1 MDTILQYACIS
12 KTKKMIYPN
21 YNMIDNM
28 NPDNFCGLV
37 ESISNF
43 KVFLAGVG
51 VICLDGYESRQM
63 LWQIPGS
70 LGS

>member
-28 NPDNFCGLV
+28 NSDNFCGLV
-37 ESISNF
+37 ESSSNF
-43 KVFLAGVG
+43 EVFLPGVSVIRLG
-51 VICLDGYESRQM
+51 VYESRQM
-63 LWQIPGS
+63 MWKIPGYLRS
-70 LGS
+70 

>member
-37 ESISNF
+37 ESVRNF
-43 KVFLAGVG
+43 EVFLPGVG
-51 VICLDGYESRQM
+51 VILLGGYESRQM
-63 LWQIPGS
+63 MWKIPGYLRS
-70 LGS
+70 

>member
-12 KTKKMIYPN
+12 KTKKTIYPN

-28 NPDNFCGLV
+28 NAYNFFGLV

-43 KVFLAGVG
+43 EVFLAGVG
-51 VICLDGYESRQM
+51 VIRLGGYESRQM
-63 LWQIPGS
+63 MWKIPGYLRS
-70 LGS
+70 

>member
-43 KVFLAGVG
+43 EVFLDRVG
-51 VICLDGYESRQM
+51 VIHLGGYESRQM
-63 LWQIPGS
+63 MWQIPGYLRS
-70 LGS
+70 